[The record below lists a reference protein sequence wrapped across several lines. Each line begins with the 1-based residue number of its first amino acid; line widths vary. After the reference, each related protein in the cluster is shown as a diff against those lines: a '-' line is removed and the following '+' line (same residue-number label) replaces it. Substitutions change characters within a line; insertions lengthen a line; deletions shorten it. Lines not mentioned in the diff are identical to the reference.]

1 MAYQLPESEGENRR
15 LGEAIEWLMRQNSPH
30 DIDQINEA
38 AQRFMLSPLD
48 EDFLIR
54 QFIYHD
60 DSLGQQ

>member
-1 MAYQLPESEGENRR
+1 MTTQLPESEGENRR
-15 LGEAIEWLMRQNSPH
+15 LGEAIDWLIKQDTPH

-38 AQRFMLSPLD
+38 SQRFMLSPLD

-54 QFIYHD
+54 HFIYHD